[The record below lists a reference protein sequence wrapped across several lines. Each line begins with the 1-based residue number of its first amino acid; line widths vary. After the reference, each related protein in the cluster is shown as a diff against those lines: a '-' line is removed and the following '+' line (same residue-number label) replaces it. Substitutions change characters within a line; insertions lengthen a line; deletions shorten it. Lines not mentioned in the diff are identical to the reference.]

1 MGTRSQAKL
10 ATNEEA
16 PGVGAPRASGS
27 SNKAEVTGM
36 DNIIPQN
43 KSQQGAQ
50 VVPFRGNQLLLVDHL
65 DEPYVPMRPVV
76 TGMGM
81 DWKSQYAKI
90 KGGRLSSVVAEITTT
105 GADGKRYSMIC
116 MPLRKLPGW
125 LMSINA
131 GKVRESIREQV
142 MAYQS
147 ECDDVLWQ
155 YWNEGH
161 AANHRT
167 NPDFG
172 TILNQTIGTD
182 GFHCLA
188 AVLDGKVRHLPAP
201 MRRRAKGHIW
211 SQIHKAF
218 SVVSAEDIPADQM
231 DSARNFVAAYTLEGE
246 WLPADRNDE
255 YSYPVKRWL
264 ANNPALAQAQVGR
277 NRLSIPAAAVSMA
290 GGADSPTR
298 QVLGKL
304 RAAGHD
310 VEACFIEMDAL
321 QHHLEASRNRLLRV
335 AEDVHRTAGGALQVH
350 RRAG

>member
-1 MGTRSQAKL
+1 MARAERKGDSLKERSPECSNTR
-10 ATNEEA
+10 
-16 PGVGAPRASGS
+16 GFGS
-27 SNKAEVTGM
+27 SNKGEETGM
-36 DNIIPQN
+36 RDNIPQN
-43 KSQQGAQ
+43 KSSQGGAQ
-50 VVPFRGNQLLLVDHL
+50 VIPFHFEARKVRTLLIDDQPWFCVADICRVLGYANSRDALPKHCREKGVAKRDTLTARGKQPLTFI
-65 DEPYVPMRPVV
+65 DEGNLYRLII
-76 TGMGM
+76 
-81 DWKSQYAKI
+81 KSRKEEAQRFESWVCDEVLPAIRKHGRYEDD
-90 KGGRLSSVVAEITTT
+90 GGR
-105 GADGKRYSMIC
+105 
-116 MPLRKLPGW
+116 
-125 LMSINA
+125 MSTLI
-131 GKVRESIREQV
+131 
-142 MAYQS
+142 
-147 ECDDVLWQ
+147 
-155 YWNEGH
+155 
-161 AANHRT
+161 
-167 NPDFG
+167 G
-172 TILNQTIGTD
+172 TTIGTD

-188 AVLDGKVRHLPAP
+188 AVLDGKVRRLPAP
-201 MRRRAKGHIW
+201 ARKRAKMHIW